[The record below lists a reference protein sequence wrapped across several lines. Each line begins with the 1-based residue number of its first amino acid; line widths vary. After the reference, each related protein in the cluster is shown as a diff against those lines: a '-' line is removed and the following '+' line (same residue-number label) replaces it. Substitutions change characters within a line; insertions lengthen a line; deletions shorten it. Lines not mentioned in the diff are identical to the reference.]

1 MGMIEILSPVSAP
14 RIDEV
19 PLASRRRSLDGL
31 TVGVFDNGKAN
42 AERLVGAVAAE
53 LGARGA
59 TFESVYEH
67 KMATLPAP
75 DEVMGRLQRCDA
87 VVLAIAD

>member
-1 MGMIEILSPVSAP
+1 MATIEIMSPVSAP
-14 RIDEV
+14 RIESS
-19 PLASRRRSLDGL
+19 PLAPRPSTLDGL

-53 LGARGA
+53 LVARGA
-59 TFESVYEH
+59 TFERVYEH
-67 KMATLPAP
+67 KTATLPAP